1 MSDHEVS
8 EHGRRKRK
16 QQQKQEGERL
26 YGTVAAAKLLGLHRS
41 TLNVAVRK
49 HLLIPDERTPGGH
62 LRFRRTTLEAF
73 RERLA
78 AWPATGGGAATAP
91 LHLLA
96 DLCDLLAR
104 DVAPETFADRIVTGL
119 PRALPG
125 IEMCFV
131 ARVVAEPEDRLA
143 PHIIARSHLPDEVWA
158 LFEQL
163 KTTFRF
169 AVTTVLRT
177 LSPEYC
183 EDASAT
189 PLHTGTLELRRIWA
203 LGSYAALPAIS
214 GGRPVG
220 ALICA
225 GPAPR
230 TFTEHDQALLGAVA
244 DLLAVALARHTIH
257 DGPLPHEKEG

>member
-8 EHGRRKRK
+8 ERSQRNGQ
-16 QQQKQEGERL
+16 QQQKREQERL
-26 YGTVAAAKLLGLHRS
+26 YGTQEAAMLLGLHRS
-41 TLNVAVRK
+41 TLNVAVRR
-49 HLLIPDERTPGGH
+49 HLLVPDERTPGGH
-62 LRFRRTTLEAF
+62 LRFRQATLEAF

-91 LHLLA
+91 VHLLA
-96 DLCDLLAR
+96 DLCGQLAR
-104 DVAPETFADRIVTGL
+104 DVALETFAERVVAGV

-131 ARVVAEPEDRLA
+131 ARVVAESEDRLA
-143 PHIIARSHLPDEVWA
+143 PHIIARSQLPDDVWA

-183 EDASAT
+183 QDTSAM

-203 LGSYAALPAIS
+203 LGSYAALPVIAS
-214 GGRPVG
+214 GHPAG
-220 ALICA
+220 ALMCA

-230 TFTEHDQALLGAVA
+230 HFTEHDQALLGAVA

-257 DGPLPHEKEG
+257 EGPLQ